1 MHNIRRY
8 PTTFARVVVLLAL
21 ATRVAGGQDSSVV
34 TPARPGTPST
44 FPTRPT
50 QRPIRL
56 VFSGGLA
63 VPTGGF
69 ATYHELGTHGSASA
83 IIKLWGQKLRL
94 RPEVAY
100 SRFGVLEQKVRALVT
115 PSQRS
120 PRNVPMR
127 LVRLPNGDVQ
137 LRAARNIP
145 LPKIPDLTKLRDGAI
160 SSALGTFGNLELPLG
175 HVPFQPYVI
184 GGVGA
189 MRFRTDVTTVGEAL
203 NGVQWGYNV
212 GAGIRF
218 KLGPLGGGLEARLRD
233 IPVDQSKTFF
243 RNVASVPV
251 AFSLI
256 F

>member
-1 MHNIRRY
+1 MTNTVRSITR
-8 PTTFARVVVLLAL
+8 
-21 ATRVAGGQDSSVV
+21 RVAIVAMQVLASRVASAQDTSAV
-34 TPARPGTPST
+34 TPARPSVVATPG
-44 FPTRPT
+44 TRPS
-50 QRPIRL
+50 QRFVRL

-69 ATYHELGTHGSASA
+69 ATYHDLGTHGSASA
-83 IIKLWGQKLRL
+83 VMKLWGQKLRL

-100 SRFGVLEQKVRALVT
+100 ARFGVLEQKVRALVT
-115 PSQRS
+115 ASQRT
-120 PRNVPMR
+120 PRNVPTR

-137 LRAARNIP
+137 LRAAQNIP

-160 SSALGTFGNLELPLG
+160 SSALGTFGNLEVPLG
-175 HVPFQPYVI
+175 HIPFQPYVI

-189 MRFRTDVTTVGEAL
+189 MKFRTDVTTIGEAL

-218 KLGPLGGGLEARLRD
+218 KLGPIGGGLEARLRD

-243 RNVASVPV
+243 KNVASIPV